1 MITLTM
7 SNFNSNNYDTI
18 KTTKTKTPVTM
29 TTTATTTTTGQK
41 NNNICN
47 TNNNNN
53 KKDSKTSNGFRIE
66 IFLQIQNKAVA
77 KNKCYIFSD
86 AFKLC
91 YIHQRPFPQRVD
103 SIGSWQTAMEVLLSL
118 LSTF

>member
-41 NNNICN
+41 NSNIC
-47 TNNNNN
+47 NNNNN
-53 KKDSKTSNGFRIE
+53 KKGSKTNNGFRIE

>member
-53 KKDSKTSNGFRIE
+53 KKDSKTNNGFRIE

-77 KNKCYIFSD
+77 KNKYYIFSD